1 MKKITIT
8 VEGMHCPKC
17 AAKVEAA
24 ITDKFATERVQVSL
38 ADKKVT
44 IESKIALDH
53 ESLTQTIKALGFE
66 ATDVKTEEF
75 EKKRSIVKIFRR

>member
-17 AAKVEAA
+17 SAKVEAA
-24 ITDKFATERVQVSL
+24 ITDKFATERVKVSL
-38 ADKKVT
+38 ADKTVT
-44 IESKIALDH
+44 VETKIALDH
-53 ESLTQTIKALGFE
+53 DSLAATIKALGFE
-66 ATDVKTEEF
+66 ATDIKTEEC